1 MLKENLQ
8 ILRKRAK
15 LTQEQAASQI
25 GVSRQALS
33 KWESG
38 ESQPDIENCMAL
50 AELYN
55 VTLDD
60 LVRYDS
66 ESLYGLQIPPR
77 GKHCYG
83 VVRIGERGE
92 IMLPREA
99 MALFHLK
106 TGDSVMLLAD
116 ESQGLALV
124 QAEAFLGKQS
134 MK

>member
-60 LVRYDS
+60 LVRYAS

-83 VVRIGERGE
+83 VVRIGEQGE

-106 TGDSVMLLAD
+106 SGDSVMLLAD